1 MNIVY
6 INHYAGSP
14 DLGMEFRP
22 YHLGQEWIKSGH
34 NITLLAASYSH
45 VRTKQPKLIE
55 NKKTTEN
62 INGLEYIWYPTPS
75 YNGNGL
81 SRVKNIFSFLR
92 QIWLD
97 SHNLVKKYRPDV
109 VIASSTYPM
118 DIWIAKRLA
127 KKANA
132 KLVFELHDLWPLSP
146 IELGGMSP
154 KHPFIQ
160 LCQLAENA
168 AYKHADVVIS
178 MLPKVQEHTKAHGLD
193 LNKLHII
200 PNGVVIKD
208 WINQLTPLNR
218 SLEKLIVTEKN
229 KGHKIVCY
237 SGAHGRP
244 NALEKLLKTASL
256 LHDKPITF
264 LLVGTGLE
272 KDNLI
277 KESQSLGTNNVI
289 FFDPIPKT
297 QIPTLLNKIDIAYIG
312 LQKQSLFRFGIS
324 PNKLID
330 YMMAGKPIL
339 CAIDAGNDPVSDVNC
354 GITVKSGKPEEIAR
368 ALLKLSE
375 LSTDELN
382 QMGQKGKIYALENHA
397 YSVLADN
404 FIKAIINHE

>member
-22 YHLGQEWIKSGH
+22 YHLGQEWLKSKH
-34 NITLLAASYSH
+34 KITLLSASYSH
-45 VRTKQPKLIE
+45 VRTKQPKLID

-62 INGLEYIWYPTPS
+62 INEIEFIWYPTPS

-81 SRVKNIFSFLR
+81 ARVKNIFSFLR

-97 SHNLVKKYRPDV
+97 SNNLVKKYQPDV

-118 DIWIAKRLA
+118 DIWVAKRIA
-127 KKANA
+127 QKANA

-154 KHPFIQ
+154 RHPFIQ
-160 LCQLAENA
+160 LCQLAEDA
-168 AYKHADVVIS
+168 AYKHADIVIS
-178 MLPKVQEHTKAHGLD
+178 MLPNVKEHMQAHGLE

-200 PNGVVIKD
+200 PNGVVVDD
-208 WINQLTPLNR
+208 WVNQLTPLN
-218 SLEKLIVTEKN
+218 SLLETLITTEKN

-237 SGAHGRP
+237 CGAHGRP

-264 LLVGTGLE
+264 LLVGTGFE

-277 KESQSLGTNNVI
+277 KESESLGINNVI
-289 FFDPIPKT
+289 FFDPIPKF

-339 CAIDAGNDPVSDVNC
+339 CAIDAGNDPVSEANC
-354 GITVKSGKPEEIAR
+354 GITIKSGKPEDIAQS
-368 ALLKLSE
+368 LLKLCE
-375 LSTDELN
+375 LSTNELS
-382 QMGQKGKIYALENHA
+382 QIGQRGKIYALENHA

>member
-1 MNIVY
+1 
-6 INHYAGSP
+6 
-14 DLGMEFRP
+14 MEFRP

-45 VRTKQPKLIE
+45 VRTKQPKLID

-62 INGLEYIWYPTPS
+62 INGLEYVWYPTPS
-75 YNGNGL
+75 YSGNGL

-92 QIWLD
+92 QIWFD
-97 SHNLVKKYRPDV
+97 SHNLIKKYRPDV

-118 DIWIAKRLA
+118 DIWVAKRIA
-127 KKANA
+127 QKANA

-160 LCQLAENA
+160 LCQFAENS
-168 AYKHADVVIS
+168 AYKYADMVVS
-178 MLPKVQEHTKAHGLD
+178 MLPNVQEHTKAHGLG
-193 LNKLHII
+193 LNKLNII
-200 PNGVVIKD
+200 PNGVVIDD
-208 WINQLTPLNR
+208 WVNQLTPLN
-218 SLEKLIVTEKN
+218 SLLETLITAEKN

-237 SGAHGRP
+237 CGAHGRP
-244 NALEKLLKTASL
+244 NALERLLKTASL
-256 LHDKPITF
+256 LHDKPIIF
-264 LLVGTGLE
+264 LLVGTGFE
-272 KDNLI
+272 KENLI
-277 KESQSLGTNNVI
+277 KESESLGINNVI
-289 FFDPIPKT
+289 FFEPIPKT

-339 CAIDAGNDPVSDVNC
+339 CAIDAGNDPVSEVNC
-354 GITVKSGKPEEIAR
+354 GITVKSGKPEDIAQ

-375 LSTDELN
+375 LSTEELN

>member
-1 MNIVY
+1 
-6 INHYAGSP
+6 
-14 DLGMEFRP
+14 MEFRP

-45 VRTKQPKLIE
+45 VRTKQPKLID

-62 INGLEYIWYPTPS
+62 INGLEYVWYPTPS
-75 YNGNGL
+75 YSGNGL
-81 SRVKNIFSFLR
+81 PRVKNIFSFLR
-92 QIWLD
+92 QIWFD

-118 DIWIAKRLA
+118 DIWVAKRIA
-127 KKANA
+127 QKANA

-160 LCQLAENA
+160 LCQFAENS
-168 AYKHADVVIS
+168 AYKHADMVVS
-178 MLPKVQEHTKAHGLD
+178 MLPNVQEHTKAHGLD

-200 PNGVVIKD
+200 PNGVVVED
-208 WINQLTPLNR
+208 WTNQLTPLN
-218 SLEKLIVTEKN
+218 SLLETLITAEKN

-237 SGAHGRP
+237 CGAHGRP
-244 NALEKLLKTASL
+244 NALERLLKTASL

-264 LLVGTGLE
+264 LLVGTGFE
-272 KDNLI
+272 KENLI
-277 KESQSLGTNNVI
+277 KESESLGINNVI
-289 FFDPIPKT
+289 FFEPIPKT

-339 CAIDAGNDPVSDVNC
+339 CAIDAGNDPVSEVNC
-354 GITVKSGKPEEIAR
+354 GITVKSGKPEDIAQ

-375 LSTDELN
+375 LSTEELN

>member
-1 MNIVY
+1 
-6 INHYAGSP
+6 
-14 DLGMEFRP
+14 MEFRP

-45 VRTKQPKLIE
+45 VRTKQPKLID

-62 INGLEYIWYPTPS
+62 INGLEYVWYPTPS
-75 YNGNGL
+75 YSGNGL
-81 SRVKNIFSFLR
+81 PRVKNIFSFLR
-92 QIWLD
+92 QIWFD

-118 DIWIAKRLA
+118 DIWVAKRIA
-127 KKANA
+127 QKANA

-160 LCQLAENA
+160 LCQFAENA
-168 AYKHADVVIS
+168 AYKYADVVVS
-178 MLPKVQEHTKAHGLD
+178 MLPNVQEHTKAHGLG
-193 LNKLHII
+193 LNKLYII
-200 PNGVVIKD
+200 PNGVVIDD
-208 WINQLTPLNR
+208 WVNQLTPLN
-218 SLEKLIVTEKN
+218 SLLETLITAEKN

-237 SGAHGRP
+237 CGAHGRP
-244 NALEKLLKTASL
+244 NALERLLKTASL

-272 KDNLI
+272 KENLI
-277 KESQSLGTNNVI
+277 KESESLGINNVI
-289 FFDPIPKT
+289 FFEPIPKT
-297 QIPTLLNKIDIAYIG
+297 QIPTLLNKVDIAYIG

-339 CAIDAGNDPVSDVNC
+339 CAIDAGNDPVSEVNC
-354 GITVKSGKPEEIAR
+354 GITVKSGEPEEIAQ

-375 LSTDELN
+375 LSTDKLN

-397 YSVLADN
+397 YSILADN

>member
-1 MNIVY
+1 
-6 INHYAGSP
+6 
-14 DLGMEFRP
+14 MEFRP

-160 LCQLAENA
+160 LCQLAENT

-382 QMGQKGKIYALENHA
+382 QMGKKGKIYALENHA

>member
-1 MNIVY
+1 
-6 INHYAGSP
+6 
-14 DLGMEFRP
+14 MEFRP

-160 LCQLAENA
+160 LCQLAENT

>member
-1 MNIVY
+1 
-6 INHYAGSP
+6 
-14 DLGMEFRP
+14 MEFRP

-34 NITLLAASYSH
+34 NIALLAASYSH
-45 VRTKQPKLIE
+45 VRTKQPKLID

-62 INGLEYIWYPTPS
+62 INGLEYVWYPTPS
-75 YNGNGL
+75 YSGNGL
-81 SRVKNIFSFLR
+81 PRVKNIFSFLR
-92 QIWLD
+92 QIWFD

-118 DIWIAKRLA
+118 DIWVAKRIA
-127 KKANA
+127 QKANA

-160 LCQLAENA
+160 LCQFAENA
-168 AYKHADVVIS
+168 AYKYADVVVS
-178 MLPKVQEHTKAHGLD
+178 MLPNVQEHTKAHGLG

-200 PNGVVIKD
+200 PNGVVIDD
-208 WINQLTPLNR
+208 WVNQLTPLN
-218 SLEKLIVTEKN
+218 SLLETLITAEKN

-237 SGAHGRP
+237 CGAHGRP
-244 NALEKLLKTASL
+244 NALERLLKTASL

-264 LLVGTGLE
+264 LLVGTGFE
-272 KDNLI
+272 KENLI
-277 KESQSLGTNNVI
+277 KESESLGIHNVI
-289 FFDPIPKT
+289 FFEPIPKT

-339 CAIDAGNDPVSDVNC
+339 CAIDAGNDPVSEVNC
-354 GITVKSGKPEEIAR
+354 GITVKSGKPEDIAQ

-375 LSTDELN
+375 LSTEELN

-397 YSVLADN
+397 YSILADN

>member
-1 MNIVY
+1 
-6 INHYAGSP
+6 
-14 DLGMEFRP
+14 MEFRP
-22 YHLGQEWIKSGH
+22 YHLGQEWVKSGH

-45 VRTKQPKLIE
+45 VRTKQPKLID

-62 INGLEYIWYPTPS
+62 INGLEYIWYPTPN

-118 DIWIAKRLA
+118 DIWVAKRLA

-168 AYKHADVVIS
+168 AYKYADIVIS
-178 MLPKVQEHTKAHGLD
+178 MLPNVQEHTKAHGLD

-200 PNGVVIKD
+200 PNGVVVED
-208 WINQLTPLNR
+208 WINQPTPLNS

-256 LHDKPITF
+256 LHDQPMTF

-277 KESQSLGTNNVI
+277 EESKLLGINNII

-354 GITVKSGKPEEIAR
+354 GITIKSDKPEEIAQ

>member
-1 MNIVY
+1 
-6 INHYAGSP
+6 
-14 DLGMEFRP
+14 MEFRP

-34 NITLLAASYSH
+34 NITLLTASYSH
-45 VRTKQPKLIE
+45 VRTKQPKLID

-62 INGLEYIWYPTPS
+62 INGLEYIWYPTPNYS
-75 YNGNGL
+75 GNGL

-92 QIWLD
+92 QIWFD

-118 DIWIAKRLA
+118 DIWVAKRIA
-127 KKANA
+127 QKANA

-160 LCQLAENA
+160 LCQFAENA

-178 MLPKVQEHTKAHGLD
+178 MLPNVQEHTKAHGLD
-193 LNKLHII
+193 LRKLHII
-200 PNGVVIKD
+200 PNGVVVED
-208 WINQLTPLNR
+208 WTNQLTPLN
-218 SLEKLIVTEKN
+218 SLLEELIITEKN

-272 KDNLI
+272 KDKLI
-277 KESQSLGTNNVI
+277 KESQLLGINNVI

-297 QIPTLLNKIDIAYIG
+297 QIPILLNKIDIAYIG

-339 CAIDAGNDPVSDVNC
+339 CAIDAGNDPVSEVNC
-354 GITVKSGKPEEIAR
+354 GITVKSSKPEDIAQ

-382 QMGQKGKIYALENHA
+382 QMGQQGKIYALENHA

-404 FIKAIINHE
+404 FIKATINHE

>member
-1 MNIVY
+1 
-6 INHYAGSP
+6 
-14 DLGMEFRP
+14 MEFRP

-45 VRTKQPKLIE
+45 VRTKQPKLID

-62 INGLEYIWYPTPS
+62 INGLEYVWYPTPS
-75 YNGNGL
+75 YSGNGL
-81 SRVKNIFSFLR
+81 PRVKNIFSFLR
-92 QIWLD
+92 QIWFD

-118 DIWIAKRLA
+118 DIWVAKRIA
-127 KKANA
+127 QKANA

-160 LCQLAENA
+160 LCQFAENS
-168 AYKHADVVIS
+168 AYKHADMVVS
-178 MLPKVQEHTKAHGLD
+178 MLPNVQEHTKAHGLG

-200 PNGVVIKD
+200 PNGVVIDD
-208 WINQLTPLNR
+208 WVNQLTPLN
-218 SLEKLIVTEKN
+218 SLLETLITAEKN

-237 SGAHGRP
+237 CGAHGRP
-244 NALEKLLKTASL
+244 NALERLLKTASL

-264 LLVGTGLE
+264 LLVGTGFE
-272 KDNLI
+272 KENLI
-277 KESQSLGTNNVI
+277 KESESLGIHNVI
-289 FFDPIPKT
+289 FFEPIPKT

-339 CAIDAGNDPVSDVNC
+339 CAIDAGNDPVSEVNC
-354 GITVKSGKPEEIAR
+354 GITVKSGKPEDIAQ

-375 LSTDELN
+375 LSNEKLN

-404 FIKAIINHE
+404 FIKATINHE

>member
-34 NITLLAASYSH
+34 KITILAASYSH
-45 VRTKQPKLIE
+45 VRTKQPTLID

-62 INGLEYIWYPTPS
+62 INGLEFIWYPTPD

-81 SRVKNIFSFLR
+81 ARVKNIFSFLR

-97 SHNLVKKYRPDV
+97 SNNLVKKYRPDV

-118 DIWIAKRLA
+118 DIWVAKRIA
-127 KKANA
+127 QKARA

-160 LCQLAENA
+160 LCQLAENT
-168 AYKHADVVIS
+168 AYKHTDIVIS
-178 MLPKVQEHTKAHGLD
+178 MLPNVKEHMQAHGLE

-200 PNGVVIKD
+200 PNGVVLDD
-208 WINQLTPLNR
+208 WANQLTPLN
-218 SLEKLIVTEKN
+218 SLLETLITTEKN

-237 SGAHGRP
+237 CGAHGRP

-264 LLVGTGLE
+264 LLVGTGFE

-277 KESQSLGTNNVI
+277 KEYESMGINNII
-289 FFDPIPKT
+289 FFDPIPKF

-339 CAIDAGNDPVSDVNC
+339 CAIDAGNDPVSDANC
-354 GITVKSGKPEEIAR
+354 GITIKSGEPEDIAQN
-368 ALLKLSE
+368 LLKLSE
-375 LSTDELN
+375 LSTNELN
-382 QMGQKGKIYALENHA
+382 QMGQRGKIYALENHA

>member
-1 MNIVY
+1 
-6 INHYAGSP
+6 
-14 DLGMEFRP
+14 MEFRP
-22 YHLGQEWIKSGH
+22 YHLGQEWVKSGH

-45 VRTKQPKLIE
+45 VRTKQPKLID

-62 INGLEYIWYPTPS
+62 INGLEYVWYPTPS
-75 YNGNGL
+75 YSGNGL

-92 QIWLD
+92 QIWID

-132 KLVFELHDLWPLSP
+132 KLVFEIHDLWPLSP
-146 IELGGMSP
+146 IELGGISP

-168 AYKHADVVIS
+168 AYKYPDVVIS
-178 MLPKVQEHTKAHGLD
+178 MLPNVQEHTKAHGLE
-193 LNKLHII
+193 LSKLHII
-200 PNGVVIKD
+200 PNGVVVED
-208 WINQLTPLNR
+208 WASEFTPLDN
-218 SLEKLIVTEKN
+218 SLEEFIITEKN

-256 LHDKPITF
+256 LHDKPMTF

-272 KDNLI
+272 KANLI
-277 KESQSLGTNNVI
+277 KKSQSLGTNNII

-297 QIPTLLNKIDIAYIG
+297 QIPALLNKIDIAYIG

-330 YMMAGKPIL
+330 YMIAGKPIL

-354 GITVKSGKPEEIAR
+354 GISVKSGKPEDIAQ
-368 ALLKLSE
+368 ALLKLSK

-382 QMGQKGKIYALENHA
+382 QMGQRGKIYALENHA

>member
-1 MNIVY
+1 
-6 INHYAGSP
+6 
-14 DLGMEFRP
+14 MEFRP

-45 VRTKQPKLIE
+45 VRTKQPKLID

-168 AYKHADVVIS
+168 AYKYADIVIS

-237 SGAHGRP
+237 SGAHGHP

-354 GITVKSGKPEEIAR
+354 GITVKSGKPEEIAQ

>member
-1 MNIVY
+1 
-6 INHYAGSP
+6 
-14 DLGMEFRP
+14 MEFRP

>member
-1 MNIVY
+1 
-6 INHYAGSP
+6 
-14 DLGMEFRP
+14 MEFRP

-45 VRTKQPKLIE
+45 VRTKQPKLID

-62 INGLEYIWYPTPS
+62 INELEYIWYPTPR

-92 QIWLD
+92 QIWFD
-97 SHNLVKKYRPDV
+97 SHNLVEKYRPDV
-109 VIASSTYPM
+109 VISSSTYPM
-118 DIWIAKRLA
+118 DIWVAKRIA
-127 KKANA
+127 QKANA
-132 KLVFELHDLWPLSP
+132 KLVFEIHDLWPLSP

-160 LCQLAENA
+160 LCQLAENS

-178 MLPKVQEHTKAHGLD
+178 MLPNVQEHTKAHGLD
-193 LNKLHII
+193 LSKLHII
-200 PNGVVIKD
+200 PNGVVIDD
-208 WINQLTPLNR
+208 WVNQLTPLNS
-218 SLEKLIVTEKN
+218 SLETLITIEKN

-256 LHDKPITF
+256 LRDKPMTF

-272 KDNLI
+272 KYNLI

-289 FFDPIPKT
+289 FFEPIPKT

-339 CAIDAGNDPVSDVNC
+339 CAIDAGNDPVSEVNC
-354 GITVKSGKPEEIAR
+354 GITVKSGKPEEIAH

-382 QMGQKGKIYALENHA
+382 QIGQKGKIYALENHA
-397 YSVLADN
+397 YSILADN

>member
-1 MNIVY
+1 
-6 INHYAGSP
+6 
-14 DLGMEFRP
+14 MEFRP
-22 YHLGQEWIKSGH
+22 YHLGQEWVKSGH
-34 NITLLAASYSH
+34 NITILAASYSH
-45 VRTKQPKLIE
+45 VRTKQPKLID

-92 QIWLD
+92 QIWFD

-132 KLVFELHDLWPLSP
+132 KLVFEIHDLWPLSP

-168 AYKHADVVIS
+168 AYKYPDVVIS
-178 MLPKVQEHTKAHGLD
+178 MLPNVQEHTKTHGLG
-193 LNKLHII
+193 LSKLHII
-200 PNGVVIKD
+200 PNGVVVED
-208 WINQLTPLNR
+208 WINQLTPLNS
-218 SLEKLIVTEKN
+218 SLEELIATEKN
-229 KGHKIVCY
+229 RGHKIVCY
-237 SGAHGRP
+237 SGAHGHP

-256 LHDKPITF
+256 LHNKPMTF

-277 KESQSLGTNNVI
+277 KESQLLGTNNVI
-289 FFDPIPKT
+289 FFDPIPKN

-354 GITVKSGKPEEIAR
+354 GITVKSGKPKDIAQ

-375 LSTDELN
+375 LSTDELS
-382 QMGQKGKIYALENHA
+382 QMGQRGKIYALENHA

>member
-1 MNIVY
+1 
-6 INHYAGSP
+6 
-14 DLGMEFRP
+14 MEFRP

-45 VRTKQPKLIE
+45 VRTKQPKLID

-289 FFDPIPKT
+289 FFDPIPKN

-368 ALLKLSE
+368 ALLKLSK

>member
-1 MNIVY
+1 
-6 INHYAGSP
+6 
-14 DLGMEFRP
+14 MEFRP
-22 YHLGQEWIKSGH
+22 YHLGQEWVKSGH

-45 VRTKQPKLIE
+45 VRTKQPKLID

-97 SHNLVKKYRPDV
+97 SHNLVKKYRPDI

-160 LCQLAENA
+160 LFQLAENA
-168 AYKHADVVIS
+168 AYKYADIVIS
-178 MLPKVQEHTKAHGLD
+178 MLPNVQEHTKAHGLD

-200 PNGVVIKD
+200 PNGVVVED
-208 WINQLTPLNR
+208 WINQPTPLNS

-256 LHDKPITF
+256 LHDKPMTF

-277 KESQSLGTNNVI
+277 EESKLLGINNII

-354 GITVKSGKPEEIAR
+354 GITVKSGKPKEIAQ

-382 QMGQKGKIYALENHA
+382 QMGQKGKTYALENHA
-397 YSVLADN
+397 YSILADN
-404 FIKAIINHE
+404 FIKAITNHE

>member
-1 MNIVY
+1 
-6 INHYAGSP
+6 
-14 DLGMEFRP
+14 MEFRP
-22 YHLGQEWIKSGH
+22 YHLGQEWVKSGH

-45 VRTKQPKLIE
+45 VRTKQPKLID

-62 INGLEYIWYPTPS
+62 INGLEYIWYPTPN

-118 DIWIAKRLA
+118 DIWVAKRLA

-168 AYKHADVVIS
+168 AYKYADIVIS
-178 MLPKVQEHTKAHGLD
+178 MLPNVQEHTKAHGLD

-200 PNGVVIKD
+200 PNGVVVED
-208 WINQLTPLNR
+208 WINQPTPLNS

-256 LHDKPITF
+256 LHDKPMTF

-277 KESQSLGTNNVI
+277 EESKLLGINNII

-354 GITVKSGKPEEIAR
+354 GITVKSGKPKEIAQ

>member
-1 MNIVY
+1 
-6 INHYAGSP
+6 
-14 DLGMEFRP
+14 MEFRP

-34 NITLLAASYSH
+34 NITILSASYSH
-45 VRTKQPKLIE
+45 VRTKQPKLIG

-92 QIWLD
+92 QIWFD

-132 KLVFELHDLWPLSP
+132 KLVFEIHDLWPLSP

-168 AYKHADVVIS
+168 AYKYPDVVIS
-178 MLPKVQEHTKAHGLD
+178 MLPNVQEHTKAHGLE
-193 LNKLHII
+193 LSKLHII
-200 PNGVVIKD
+200 PNGVVVED
-208 WINQLTPLNR
+208 WINQLTPLNS
-218 SLEKLIVTEKN
+218 SLEEIIATEKN

-237 SGAHGRP
+237 SGAHGHP

-256 LHDKPITF
+256 LHDKPMTF

-277 KESQSLGTNNVI
+277 NESQSLGTNNVI

-354 GITVKSGKPEEIAR
+354 GITVKSGKPKDIAH

-397 YSVLADN
+397 YSVLAEN

>member
-1 MNIVY
+1 
-6 INHYAGSP
+6 
-14 DLGMEFRP
+14 MEFRP

-160 LCQLAENA
+160 LCQLAENT

-218 SLEKLIVTEKN
+218 SLEKLIITEKN

-277 KESQSLGTNNVI
+277 KESQSLRTNNVI

-382 QMGQKGKIYALENHA
+382 QMGKKGKIYALENHA

>member
-1 MNIVY
+1 
-6 INHYAGSP
+6 
-14 DLGMEFRP
+14 MEFRP

-45 VRTKQPKLIE
+45 VRTKQPKLID

-160 LCQLAENA
+160 LCQLAENT

-289 FFDPIPKT
+289 FFDPIPKN